1 MLRLLA
7 LSLALVGTS
16 ATAQV
21 YRCKLP
27 SGQMSYSNQPCAD
40 QNAGGLVSERRTQE
54 DLMQERERA
63 DEAQFRKE
71 MRRAMQEQ
79 QTVPT
84 QPRRVASSGP
94 AVNQWVCRKARD
106 NYHTTAGGIFRN
118 AKERANA
125 LHSEQQKVDKA
136 CGTTDSL
143 RTDPAL
149 YPGAAAPT
157 KQPPAPVAQSEPQ
170 RITGRSAIDRC
181 INGRCEDEFG
191 NTYRQ
196 DHGTPGAYSGPNGE
210 NCRMVAGRGMVC
222 R

>member
-1 MLRLLA
+1 MLRLIA
-7 LSLALVGTS
+7 LSVALVCTS

-40 QNAGGLVSERRTQE
+40 QNAGGLVSERRSQE

-71 MRRAMQEQ
+71 VRRAMQEPQ
-79 QTVPT
+79 AAPT
-84 QPRRVASSGP
+84 PAARVASSGP
-94 AVNQWVCRKARD
+94 AVNPWVCRKARD

-118 AKERANA
+118 AKEKASA
-125 LHSEQQKVDKA
+125 LHSEQQRVDRA

-149 YPGAAAPT
+149 HPGVAQN
-157 KQPPAPVAQSEPQ
+157 KQPPVVQSSESEPQ
-170 RITGRSAIDRC
+170 RITGRSSIDRC

-191 NTYRQ
+191 NTYRK
-196 DHGTPGAYSGPNGE
+196 DYGTPGEYSGPNGE